1 MTIDRPYVR
10 QSFSNAAQ
18 SYCEAAVLQSEV
30 ESRLLDRLSMTL
42 LEPDR
47 VVDLG
52 CGPGRSTAELCTR
65 YPEAQVIAVDF
76 SLPMLAAGDGHR
88 VCADA
93 GRLPIADHSVDL
105 VFSSLMLQWCDLEA
119 TLNEVRRVLMP
130 SGLFL
135 FSSFGPQT
143 LYELRQSWADSDT
156 QEHVHQ
162 FTDLHD
168 LGDAMVKAGF
178 VDPVTDRELLT
189 IQYRSVMTLMKDLK
203 AIGAHYAADD
213 RRRTLTGKRRLLR
226 MAQRYGEQFADEDG
240 LHPATYEVVYGHALG
255 PRPGMPRREGSGEV
269 AAFSVDDL
277 RGSRRK

>member
-18 SYCEAAVLQSEV
+18 SYVDAAVLQAEV
-30 ESRLLDRLSMTL
+30 ESRLLERLSMTF

-52 CGPGRSTAELCTR
+52 CGPGRSTGALRAC
-65 YPEAQVIAVDF
+65 YPDAQVVAIDF
-76 SLPMLAAGDGHR
+76 ALPMLSGSAGQR

-93 GRLPIADHSVDL
+93 GRIPLADHSVDL
-105 VFSSLMLQWCDLEA
+105 VFSSLMLQWCDLER
-119 TLNEVRRVLMP
+119 TLNEVRRILMP

-135 FSSFGPQT
+135 FTTFGPQT
-143 LYELRQSWADSDT
+143 LFELRESWSGSDDAA
-156 QEHVHQ
+156 HVHR

-168 LGDAMVKAGF
+168 LGDQMVRAGF

-189 IQYRSVMTLMKDLK
+189 VQYRSVMTLMRDLK
-203 AIGAHYAADD
+203 AIGAHYAGND
-213 RRRTLTGKRRLLR
+213 RRRTLTGKHRLQT
-226 MAQRYGEQFADEDG
+226 MADRYREQFADAEG
-240 LHPATYEVVYGHALG
+240 MHPATYEIVYGHALG
-255 PRPGMPRREGSGEV
+255 PRPGMPRREGTGEI